1 MTSQPTPSSSAAA
14 APAQPAVPLRPN
26 PSCGAL
32 FLGFLSVTVIAFGG
46 VLPIAR
52 RALVER
58 HGWLTADEFTELVG
72 LSQFLPGP
80 NIVNLSVIVGARFRG
95 VPGAISAFLGLTAAP
110 AVGVVLAG
118 MLFTRYADVGAV
130 SDMLA
135 GLAAAAAGLVLAMAA
150 RMAEPIWRRPRPHTI
165 LIAVLAFVGI
175 VATPVSLPVLM
186 LTLGPVSILLSW
198 WAERRA

>member
-1 MTSQPTPSSSAAA
+1 MTERPLPAFSTDA
-14 APAQPAVPLRPN
+14 APPGVPARPS
-26 PSCGAL
+26 PSCAAL
-32 FLGFLSVTVIAFGG
+32 FLGFLSVAVVAFGG

-80 NIVNLSVIVGARFRG
+80 NIINLSVIVGARFRG
-95 VPGAISAFLGLTAAP
+95 VPGAISAFLGLTAVP

-118 MLFTRYADVGAV
+118 MAFTRYADIGAV

-150 RMAEPIWRRPRPHTI
+150 RMAEPLWRRPRPHTV
-165 LIAVLAFVGI
+165 LIALLAFIGI
-175 VATPVSLPVLM
+175 VATPLSLPVMM
-186 LTLGPVSILLSW
+186 LVLAPLSILLSW

>member
-1 MTSQPTPSSSAAA
+1 MADPLPTSLPQDT
-14 APAQPAVPLRPN
+14 APPPPGIGQ
-26 PSCGAL
+26 L
-32 FLGFLSVTVIAFGG
+32 FLGFLSVAVVAFGG

-58 HGWLTADEFTELVG
+58 HRWLTPDEFTELVG
-72 LSQFLPGP
+72 LAQFLPGP

-95 VPGAISAFLGLTAAP
+95 IPGALAAFLGLTAVP

-118 MLFTRYADVGAV
+118 MVFSRYGDVTAV
-130 SDMLA
+130 ADMLA

-150 RMAEPIWRRPRPHTI
+150 RMAEPLWRRPQAHAI
-165 LIAVLAFVGI
+165 LIALLAFVGI

-186 LTLGPVSILLSW
+186 LTLGPVSILLAW
-198 WAERRA
+198 WAQRGRP